1 MHQGD
6 QGRVGAHRKPLP
18 GAVPGQSHHPRTPS
32 LELPRHSRAPCAGAV
47 AQASGFYCPGYDD
60 DAVNEPPGCKPI
72 PIGSGGFRT
81 TEEKTVITQTIE
93 LDMSVDEF
101 DEVARANTVER
112 LAKLYNVSA
121 DSISLSVEA
130 GSLVLSFTI
139 TPLDDSSVEV
149 LQVTVLTANSSVLSR
164 ALGTNVTIT
173 QPAAKKKIEVE
184 AKGACPVGHWCS
196 AALSIPC
203 TPNTYHNASAPAI
216 SAAACV
222 ACPKNAESPEASP
235 SIRDCVC
242 KEEYFDRAPAA
253 DEVECVLCMVGSVC
267 DSIGVTLAALPL
279 KRGYYRTSNASE
291 DLRRCPDYG
300 NASGCVGG
308 QNSDGRDGPCAAWL
322 AGPYCQLCNIS
333 DTSRYYNAEESA
345 CLPCEGDSAAP
356 ILIGAGVTVVVVV
369 AALLWAHFKLHQRV
383 PSLKRLGGRLWRL
396 YAQLSLRAKLKQ
408 AAKLRHHVVHTH
420 PMPSCSVRALGAR
433 RCLGFIKLFHAW
445 RASTTCRCPT
455 RCATCSPCS
464 RS

>member
-18 GAVPGQSHHPRTPS
+18 RAVPGKSHHPRTPS

-139 TPLDDSSVEV
+139 TPPDDSSVEV
-149 LQVTVLTANSSVLSR
+149 LQATVLTANSSVLSR

-173 QPAAKKKIEVE
+173 QMGCSPVFLRALVSQPTLLLREVFIATADGCDAASFGTTGGPTATNVSSL
-184 AKGACPVGHWCS
+184 ACGDTVAFQSSALPVDVC
-196 AALSIPC
+196 PQ
-203 TPNTYHNASAPAI
+203 ASL
-216 SAAACV
+216 CH
-222 ACPKNAESPEASP
+222 
-235 SIRDCVC
+235 
-242 KEEYFDRAPAA
+242 DRP
-253 DEVECVLCMVGSVC
+253 
-267 DSIGVTLAALPL
+267 LAAGALMTSAHGSGLLP
-279 KRGYYRTSNASE
+279 E
-291 DLRRCPDYG
+291 E
-300 NASGCVGG
+300 
-308 QNSDGRDGPCAAWL
+308 WL
-322 AGPYCQLCNIS
+322 L
-333 DTSRYYNAEESA
+333 
-345 CLPCEGDSAAP
+345 
-356 ILIGAGVTVVVVV
+356 
-369 AALLWAHFKLHQRV
+369 
-383 PSLKRLGGRLWRL
+383 
-396 YAQLSLRAKLKQ
+396 
-408 AAKLRHHVVHTH
+408 
-420 PMPSCSVRALGAR
+420 
-433 RCLGFIKLFHAW
+433 
-445 RASTTCRCPT
+445 
-455 RCATCSPCS
+455 
-464 RS
+464 